1 MQDNRKERDVQQQ
14 QQQQLSMSP
23 QKEKEVEIERH
34 RSDVDTWE
42 RDRAE
47 LEREKESREK
57 RQSKDIT
64 PLDHRG
70 SSGIINIVEHQTNSQ
85 DRRSSARREIRNS
98 SKDTSHNG
106 NNGNVSSGNSSITNI
121 STSPQKS
128 ASGHRLAN
136 GSGMNSII
144 FPLLTDVSDFHIDFH
159 ISPFF
164 PLRRSMKMNDFY
176 LILFTDPEKVSI
188 CRQEYVGIRFG

>member
-1 MQDNRKERDVQQQ
+1 
-14 QQQQLSMSP
+14 
-23 QKEKEVEIERH
+23 VEIERH

-42 RDRAE
+42 RDRDQ
-47 LEREKESREK
+47 LEREKESRDK

-121 STSPQKS
+121 STSPQKT

-144 FPLLTDVSDFHIDFH
+144 FPLLTDIQRKYQYAGKNTSAADLVDLQSAFELAERSCPGVSDLFVKEIIH
-159 ISPFF
+159 
-164 PLRRSMKMNDFY
+164 K
-176 LILFTDPEKVSI
+176 LIPGYSETRINTLMEKVMRKNLQKNNI
-188 CRQEYVGIRFG
+188 NH